1 MSPTFRFTLQLASL
15 VLLLLAGNAPGAV
28 LRLLPWDDAV
38 AARQLGL
45 ADGKETT
52 TLTDLH
58 PNKRSAAHRMPGDG
72 SPMRLVMLDRKDAE
86 GRPLT
91 LDIKPGLG
99 VKQPLV
105 LILPDATAACG
116 LRLFV
121 VDDDPAGFPWGGI
134 RFLNATG
141 KDLLTRHEKTVKKL
155 TAGWT
160 PVDIVPGGSARR
172 AGVLVAAA
180 DAPESVLYSAVWEHD
195 PDSRKLVFI
204 VPGKDART
212 GALELRILPEH
223 RASITPEPAVDGA
236 SE

>member
-1 MSPTFRFTLQLASL
+1 MNPTLRFALQLASL
-15 VLLLLAGNAPGAV
+15 VLLLVSGHAAGAV

-45 ADGKETT
+45 ANGKGIT

-58 PNKRSAAHRMPGDG
+58 PNKRSAAHRIAGDG

-91 LDIKPGLG
+91 LDIRPGPG

-116 LRLFV
+116 LRLFI

-141 KDLLTRHEKTVKKL
+141 KELLIRHEKTIKKL
-155 TAGWT
+155 TAGWA
-160 PVDIVPGGSARR
+160 PVDIVPGGNARR

-204 VPGKDART
+204 VPGNDART

-223 RASITPEPAVDGA
+223 RSSMTREPAADAA